1 MEKSKNLLPEDIQQT
16 TENVVSQELLENI
29 ITVPTD
35 EEIRISGRTHNLR
48 DMPNRYRIEEGS
60 GIHPNPRY

>member
-1 MEKSKNLLPEDIQQT
+1 MDELKNTIPEKGNTTPETKVSAELIAVIQG
-16 TENVVSQELLENI
+16 
-29 ITVPTD
+29 PTD

-60 GIHPNPRY
+60 GIQPNPRY

>member
-1 MEKSKNLLPEDIQQT
+1 MDELKNTIPEKGNTLPET
-16 TENVVSQELLENI
+16 NVSAELLAVI
-29 ITVPTD
+29 QGPTD

>member
-1 MEKSKNLLPEDIQQT
+1 MDELKNTIPEEGNTLPETNVSAELIAAIQGA
-16 TENVVSQELLENI
+16 S
-29 ITVPTD
+29 D
-35 EEIRISGRTHNLR
+35 EEVRISGRTHNLR

>member
-1 MEKSKNLLPEDIQQT
+1 MDELKNSIPEEGDTTPESNVSLELIAAIQG
-16 TENVVSQELLENI
+16 
-29 ITVPTD
+29 PTD
-35 EEIRISGRTHNLR
+35 EEIRMSGRTHNLR